1 MNQTLLAT
9 CPSCRHK
16 LHVPAKLVRQFF
28 RCKYCGQLLRASGLP
43 GQAPP
48 ELVGAAARIAKPL
61 APVNEAS
68 PPELELLPPSDENG
82 RNVYLS
88 QLRQRRKVR
97 GWIQLAMAGV
107 VLLGLGLTAFLLR
120 DKIRA
125 QFEKTVLA
133 SHADTSPKNIEPSDP
148 GPSISTRP
156 KPPPAQSPKFTP
168 RYSGRALL
176 IGVKNYVSAPPLN
189 PRYNPEASELR
200 DPLGL
205 ASFRK
210 MLVQDLGF
218 PEVQVAELSDAAQ
231 QNPVAPMKATIEE
244 SVAGFLDSSRPV
256 DRIVLVFV
264 GHLVE
269 LDGKGFL
276 MPLDG
281 EPEEAD
287 TLLAIGS
294 LYERLSKC
302 PARQKV
308 LVLDVARH
316 DPSSGLAAEP
326 LSEKVVKQFKDEVP
340 LGVQVWL
347 SCSAGQQSYEFPGA
361 DLAGSLFLH
370 YIVNLCQDL
379 KKPEQWKQWREREG
393 FQNNSLP
400 FLVLEPEIKTQIEK
414 ECEDKGV
421 AKQSPLLFGSEGAGP
436 DPEPKLPPPPRVAIK
451 IPEGTDPPA
460 DPRLVDGLL
469 EELQNLK
476 LADNQRPL
484 TRSSLPPFWAKAMEP
499 YKPDYANEEQLQ
511 EKLASSPLRKATVEA
526 AAILAA
532 ATGSSRNYPDG
543 FRKLA
548 NETQFREE
556 ITRVQEKVAFDVE
569 KLGDALAKLEKVE
582 KERDDEISPRWR
594 AHYDYVYA
602 RVLGRLIYVQEYN
615 FVVGNKLKKDN
626 PPLMKPAEN
635 DGWNLVPEEKIQQK
649 ETRELDERR
658 KIIIGR
664 LLKEHPKTPWEVLT
678 RAEKNA
684 KMSLAIEEGKVR

>member
-1 MNQTLLAT
+1 MHSQVQAT
-9 CPSCRHK
+9 CPGCRRK
-16 LHVPAKLVRQFF
+16 LHVPAQLLKQLF
-28 RCKYCGQLLRASGLP
+28 RCKRCGQMVRAIEPVSASLTATESGT
-43 GQAPP
+43 APAFP
-48 ELVGAAARIAKPL
+48 PLDPDMESDLVPS
-61 APVNEAS
+61 AS
-68 PPELELLPPSDENG
+68 ANS
-82 RNVYLS
+82 NVYLS
-88 QLRQRRKVR
+88 RFRRRRRLRNQLQF
-97 GWIQLAMAGV
+97 A
-107 VLLGLGLTAFLLR
+107 LLGVIVLGLAVTAFIFR
-120 DKIRA
+120 DAILAK
-125 QFEKTVLA
+125 FERTQALVTPGA
-133 SHADTSPKNIEPSDP
+133 HTAPRQNPDT
-148 GPSISTRP
+148 GPSPLGSTPSTRP
-156 KPPPAQSPKFTP
+156 KPPAAQSPKFAP

-210 MLVQDLGF
+210 MLMQDLGF
-218 PEVQVAELSDAAQ
+218 PESQVAELSDAAQ
-231 QNPVAPMKATIEE
+231 TNAVAPMKATIEE
-244 SVAGFLDSSRPV
+244 TVAGFLDSSRAV

-269 LDGKGFL
+269 LEGKGFL

-294 LYERLSKC
+294 LYEQLSKC

-316 DPSSGLAAEP
+316 DTSSGLTAEP

-340 LGVQVWL
+340 AGVQVWL

-421 AKQSPLLFGSEGAGP
+421 AKQSPLLFGSEGSGP
-436 DPEPKLPPPPRVAIK
+436 DPEPMLPPPPRVAIK
-451 IPEGTDPPA
+451 IPEGTDRPA

-469 EELQNLK
+469 EEFQNLK

-499 YKPDYANEEQLQ
+499 YQPDYANEDQLQ
-511 EKLASSPLRKATVEA
+511 EKLAASPLRMATVEA

-532 ATGSSRNYPDG
+532 ATSSSHNYPDG

-548 NETQFREE
+548 NETQFREQ
-556 ITRVQEKVAFDVE
+556 ITRVQEKVAVDVE

-582 KERDDEISPRWR
+582 KERENETSPRWR
-594 AHYDYVYA
+594 AHYDYVHA

-615 FVVGNKLKKDN
+615 FVIGNKLKKDN
-626 PPLMKPAEN
+626 PPLMKPGEN

-649 ETRELDERR
+649 ETREYDERR
-658 KIIIGR
+658 KGIIDR
-664 LLKEHPKTPWEVLT
+664 LLKEHPKTPWEVLA

-684 KMSLAIEEGKVR
+684 KMSLTIAEGKVR